1 VAWIGRAEF
10 HLDILVGPAS
20 SGGEIPCRACKV
32 NSVTQHQTQPAASLT
47 SIACSRRLAHSV
59 KSANNL
65 KHFLYAFVIALIG
78 YAGFFS
84 CDKYLREKNGPWR
97 ITFTTD
103 SPGVP
108 GIIIQEPR
116 LNILNVKIV
125 FPGAR
130 TALTNFSAVV
140 VFDNPLKT
148 IPFGKFIF
156 HDLMYLPG
164 TVTLELF
171 GHEIELLPRVL
182 IIDRKEHPWK
192 SGTTIS
198 LAVSEDNPSRGTNRP

>member
-1 VAWIGRAEF
+1 MKNPRFMNERELARVRKS
-10 HLDILVGPAS
+10 PP
-20 SGGEIPCRACKV
+20 IPYPRFEYKSA
-32 NSVTQHQTQPAASLT
+32 
-47 SIACSRRLAHSV
+47 RRV
-59 KSANNL
+59 KSAGNL
-65 KHFLYAFVIALIG
+65 KQFLYAFVIALIG

-103 SPGVP
+103 SSGVP

-182 IIDRKEHPWK
+182 IIDRKEHAWK

>member
-1 VAWIGRAEF
+1 
-10 HLDILVGPAS
+10 
-20 SGGEIPCRACKV
+20 
-32 NSVTQHQTQPAASLT
+32 
-47 SIACSRRLAHSV
+47 V
-59 KSANNL
+59 KSAGNL

-103 SPGVP
+103 SSGIP
-108 GIIIQEPR
+108 GIVIQEPN
-116 LNILNVKIV
+116 LGIANVEID
-125 FPGAR
+125 FPDAR
-130 TALTNFSAVV
+130 IAQTNLSTVV
-140 VFDNPLKT
+140 VFDSPIKT
-148 IPFGKFIF
+148 VPFGKFIF

-182 IIDRKEHPWK
+182 IIDRMERPWK

-198 LAVSEDNPSRGTNRP
+198 LAVAKG

>member
-1 VAWIGRAEF
+1 M
-10 HLDILVGPAS
+10 
-20 SGGEIPCRACKV
+20 
-32 NSVTQHQTQPAASLT
+32 
-47 SIACSRRLAHSV
+47 
-59 KSANNL
+59 KSAGNL
-65 KHFLYAFVIALIG
+65 KQFLYAFVIALVG
-78 YAGFFS
+78 YAGLFS

-103 SPGVP
+103 SSGVP

-125 FPGAR
+125 FPSGR

-198 LAVSEDNPSRGTNRP
+198 LAVSEGNPIPGTNRPNRP

>member
-1 VAWIGRAEF
+1 
-10 HLDILVGPAS
+10 
-20 SGGEIPCRACKV
+20 
-32 NSVTQHQTQPAASLT
+32 
-47 SIACSRRLAHSV
+47 V
-59 KSANNL
+59 KSAGNL

-103 SPGVP
+103 SSGIPA
-108 GIIIQEPR
+108 IIIEEPH
-116 LNILNVKIV
+116 LNISNVKIV
-125 FPGAR
+125 FPGGR
-130 TALTNFSAVV
+130 TAQINLSTVV
-140 VFDNPLKT
+140 VFDNPIKT
-148 IPFGKFIF
+148 VPFGKFIF

-198 LAVSEDNPSRGTNRP
+198 LAVSEDNPPLGANRPQGGFKKGAGTASSPRSLR